1 MRRRRGRRDPVK
13 EARDREICALRSVG
27 STVRQLA
34 ARYGLAERTVRLIVQ
49 GVAVLVRP
57 RRPSMPVL
65 PTYRDRYHRL
75 RQDAQVLR
83 SKGKSLRSIARTV
96 GVCLQTAHRWV
107 RHVRVHHDDR

>member
-1 MRRRRGRRDPVK
+1 MRRRRRRSPVK
-13 EARDREICALRSVG
+13 EARDREICALKTVG
-27 STVRQLA
+27 CTVRQLA
-34 ARYGLAERTVRLIVQ
+34 LRYGLAERTVRLIVQ

-57 RRPSMPVL
+57 RRPSKPVL
-65 PTYRDRYHRL
+65 PTYRDRYFLL

-83 SKGKSLRSIARTV
+83 SKGKTLREIARTL